1 MDLGGCDGA
10 WARLD
15 DTSLRHAMRIAAASE
30 ERAHRSALLATC
42 LIGFSLFFDLYFTQ
56 IILGPIAEG
65 FGTVVLRARYTMVA
79 ATAGVVF
86 APLFANR
93 LPQRKGMQVTILAA
107 MAFSGALEA
116 AAPDLG
122 ALIGMRFC
130 QGLLIGALFIQAM
143 GRVASIHRARFG
155 ALSNGLF
162 VSSTTLGG
170 FASRFLPGY
179 LIDELGVART
189 FLVMASVLLAICV
202 AVLVSSTPQT
212 GTSPGRAR
220 EPAITPAATAGVQ
233 VRRSA
238 FLCEYMLGFCVL
250 FAQVSLFTYLPV
262 RLAQAPFDL
271 ANREIAAIALV
282 FLLGA
287 VSAPMTLRVT
297 RNDLSKSAVSLFFG
311 CIAVGA
317 LMTAV
322 SNLYVVAAGLALF
335 AAGVFAQQAMLSRRL
350 TARAG
355 AATPRI
361 FAVYMSVYYL
371 GGSAGSYFCG
381 DVFATSGFSGVVF
394 VIACAAV
401 LGGSALHLREAWP
414 PFAAWGTAPAVVR
427 RPFPSDPA
435 KYESEP

>member
-1 MDLGGCDGA
+1 
-10 WARLD
+10 
-15 DTSLRHAMRIAAASE
+15 MRITAASE
-30 ERAHRSALLATC
+30 DRAHRLALSATC

-56 IILGPIAEG
+56 VILGPIAEG

-86 APLFANR
+86 APLFAGR
-93 LPQRKGMQVTILAA
+93 LPQRKGMQVVILAT
-107 MAFSGALEA
+107 MALSGALEA
-116 AAPDLG
+116 AAPSLG
-122 ALIGMRFC
+122 ALTGMRFC

-179 LIDELGVART
+179 LIDQLGVAGT
-189 FLVMASVLLAICV
+189 FVVMASVLLAICV
-202 AVLVSSTPQT
+202 AVLVSPMPKAD
-212 GTSPGRAR
+212 TSPGCAR
-220 EPAITPAATAGVQ
+220 DASGAPAAAAAQ

-238 FLCEYMLGFCVL
+238 FLFEYVLGFCVL

-262 RLAQAPFDL
+262 RLAQAPFYL
-271 ANREIAAIALV
+271 ANREIAAIAFV

-297 RNDLSKSAVSLFFG
+297 RDDLSKSAVSLFFG

-401 LGGSALHLREAWP
+401 LGGSALYLREAWSP
-414 PFAAWGTAPAVVR
+414 IVTRRTAPAVVR
-427 RPFPSDPA
+427 PPFSSDPA